1 MVEEHEAFKDLPD
14 VLQEIVKSKFTHK
27 DEYERFLNPDYDR
40 DLHDPFLFSEMEKA
54 VFRIIN
60 AIQNNE
66 KIAIYSDFDADGIPG
81 GIILKETFE
90 KIGYTNFLNY
100 IPHRDKEGYG
110 LHKKAIEKLAKEG
123 VSLIIT
129 VDLGISAYEAS
140 LFAKELGV
148 DLIITDHHEPGSN
161 LPVSFATINP
171 KLDGNYPFK
180 ELCGA
185 SVAFKLASALIQI
198 AREKNIL
205 NAVNIKSGWEKWF
218 LDLLAISTIGDMMP
232 LIYENRAI
240 VYWGLYV
247 LKKTPRIGLRRF
259 FKDAKI
265 SLNAIEE
272 SDIAFSLIPKIN
284 VASRLGDPYLAFK
297 LLSSKDASEI
307 DKIILELN
315 RLNRMRQ
322 TEVAKISR
330 EAKKRLLARSSDENV
345 FVTGD
350 KSWNPALLGLSA
362 GKIAEEF
369 GITVCLWGQ
378 DSSGVFKGSCRSANE
393 ISVHEMFENSKE
405 HLLEFGGHKSAGGF
419 SADFEKL
426 LDLESVF
433 NEMAKNAKVE
443 SREETCKSYKIKS
456 SDVNWDFY
464 KKLRRLAP
472 FGLGNEAPL
481 FEFEKVKVLSIRQF
495 GKRNEHLELSFA
507 SEGYTIPVKAIAF
520 FVSSEFVERAKYAK
534 KIKGTVEQSNFLGK
548 LELRIKIAALD

>member
-1 MVEEHEAFKDLPD
+1 MLEEHEAFKDLPE

-27 DEYERFLNPDYDR
+27 DEYEKFLNPDYDR
-40 DLHDPFLFSEMEKA
+40 DLHDPFLFSDMEKA
-54 VFRIIN
+54 ILRIVD
-60 AIQNNE
+60 AIERNE

-123 VSLIIT
+123 VSLMIT

-161 LPVSFATINP
+161 LPESFAAINP
-171 KLDGNYPFK
+171 KLDRNYPFK

-185 SVAFKLASALIQI
+185 SVAFKLSTALIY
-198 AREKNIL
+198 AAKEKNIL
-205 NAVNIKSGWEKWF
+205 NAGNIKDGWEKWF
-218 LDLLAISTIGDMMP
+218 LDLLAISTIGDVMP
-232 LIYENRAI
+232 LVGENRAI

-247 LKKTPRIGLRRF
+247 LKKTKRSGIKRF
-259 FKDAKI
+259 FKDARVSI
-265 SLNAIEE
+265 NLLEE

-297 LLSSKDASEI
+297 LLSSKDVDEI

-315 RLNRMRQ
+315 RLNKLRQ
-322 TEVAKISR
+322 SEVAKISK
-330 EAKKRLLARSSDENV
+330 EAKRRFIARSFDGKV

-362 GKIAEEF
+362 GKIADEF

-378 DSSGVFKGSCRSANE
+378 DSSGVFKGSCRSANGV
-393 ISVHEMFENSKE
+393 SVHEMFECAKE
-405 HLLEFGGHKSAGGF
+405 DLLEFGGHKSAGGF
-419 SADFEKL
+419 SIEFDKL
-426 LDLESVF
+426 LEIESIF
-433 NEMAKNAKVE
+433 NSASKE
-443 SREETCKSYKIKS
+443 SEIAEKSTQTLSLKS
-456 SDVNWDFY
+456 SDINWDFY

-481 FEFEKVKVLSIRQF
+481 FEFSNIKVLRKRVF
-495 GKRNEHLELSFA
+495 GKHNEHLELTFKHDGHKEA
-507 SEGYTIPVKAIAF
+507 KAISF
-520 FVSSEFVERAKYAK
+520 FAPNAWSKKE
-534 KIKGTVEQSNFLGK
+534 KIKTIYGKIEQSNFAGRVDLRVK
-548 LELRIKIAALD
+548 IEALE